1 MKRKVVPKKNKKKP
15 SKPRTKTAGLT
26 SSFYAKKIFTLKELN
41 LKLRKEKKVNK
52 KSE

>member
-1 MKRKVVPKKNKKKP
+1 MKRK
-15 SKPRTKTAGLT
+15 KPRKPKSKTAGLS

-41 LKLRKEKKVNK
+41 RKLSEEKKVNK